1 MRHSCS
7 AHFVCAQ
14 DSFAPRRALRGT
26 RPIAFLDDGSRWCA
40 TTSAPA
46 LAPTPLP
53 TCDGLSRVD
62 PSARPTSAPVPAL
75 SQPPPPAPL
84 LFEHI
89 FSLSLAC
96 AGVPPAGPRTVNL
109 VGACCLL
116 VGHKAP
122 NECSSHGLP
131 RTCTCRGLETHS
143 SVNIQCCHGV
153 ESQRELSDMSRPLSA
168 TVPVIEPKYG
178 GPLEDTRRFLS
189 PLPPRAPRT
198 RMTPPPEN
206 TIKHPHV
213 SLYVPERSVTFW

>member
-1 MRHSCS
+1 
-7 AHFVCAQ
+7 
-14 DSFAPRRALRGT
+14 
-26 RPIAFLDDGSRWCA
+26 
-40 TTSAPA
+40 
-46 LAPTPLP
+46 
-53 TCDGLSRVD
+53 
-62 PSARPTSAPVPAL
+62 VPAL
-75 SQPPPPAPL
+75 SHPPPPAPL

-153 ESQRELSDMSRPLSA
+153 ESQRELSDMWRPLLA

-178 GPLEDTRRFLS
+178 APLEDTRRFLS

-198 RMTPPPEN
+198 RMTPPSPPPSLPPRKHHQTPTRVFVCSRTLRDFLGLPAAGFTTLDDG
-206 TIKHPHV
+206 TIVK
-213 SLYVPERSVTFW
+213 LYVGSDFATPSQYPRHQHP